1 MQIQSIDIEGFRS
14 LRSLGGKLTR
24 LNVIVGP
31 NGCGKSNLYRS
42 LELLKFAAQ
51 KQLARAVA
59 EEGGMKSIRWAGRKI
74 PNSQNQIRIYVEWD
88 ELAYELIIGEE
99 SPDPNTAFPQ
109 DPYIKTEKIWF
120 RGDRKTEM
128 VRRSGPKLMHRDDE
142 GGWIEYPHNLATNE
156 SMLSLLREPNRFPM
170 ILRIRNEVLSWRF
183 FHTFRTDPNS
193 PLRMPQVAWRTAVLD
208 GDGGNLAA
216 TVMTIQASRQAD
228 EFNKA
233 IRMAL
238 PDATVRILGRS
249 EMPLRE
255 VGVEFK
261 GVRRTWVGRELSD
274 GTLRFIALAAALFTD
289 EPPKLLVLN
298 EPETSLHPSTFPA
311 LAFAINRAAERSQ
324 VLMVTHSPELAEE
337 INKLRPIKI
346 RTLRISGRG
355 TELDSQPVIE
365 QPHLDD

>member
-14 LRSLGGKLTR
+14 LRSLGGKLAR

-42 LELLKFAAQ
+42 LELLKFASQ

-74 PNSQNQIRIYVEWD
+74 PNSTNQIRIQVEWD

-99 SPDPNTAFPQ
+99 VADPTGPFPQ

-120 RGDRKTEM
+120 RCERKTEM
-128 VRRSGPKLMHRDDE
+128 VRRAGPRLLHRDDE
-142 GGWIEYPHNLATNE
+142 GGWVEYPFELANNE
-156 SMLSLLREPNRFPM
+156 SMLSLLREPSRFPI
-170 ILRIRNEVLSWRF
+170 ILKVRNEVMSWRF
-183 FHTFRTDPNS
+183 FHTFRTDPES
-193 PLRMPQVAWRTAVLD
+193 PLRKPQVAWRTTVLD

-216 TVMTIQASRQAD
+216 TVMTIQSGKLAD
-228 EFNKA
+228 EFNKSV
-233 IRMAL
+233 RMAL
-238 PDATVRILGRS
+238 PDANVRVLGHAQT
-249 EMPLRE
+249 PLRE

-261 GVRRTWVGRELSD
+261 GLPRTWAGRELSD

-289 EPPKLLVLN
+289 EPPSLMVLN

-311 LAFAINRAAERSQ
+311 LAYAINKAAERSQ
-324 VLMVTHSPELAEE
+324 VLLVTHSPVLAEE

-355 TELDSQPVIE
+355 TELDTQPVVE
-365 QPHLDD
+365 QPHLDG